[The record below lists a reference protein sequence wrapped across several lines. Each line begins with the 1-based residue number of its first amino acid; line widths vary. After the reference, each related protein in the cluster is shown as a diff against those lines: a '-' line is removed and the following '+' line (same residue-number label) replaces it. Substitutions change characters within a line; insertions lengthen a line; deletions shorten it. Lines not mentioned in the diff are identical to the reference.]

1 MEIRAISDA
10 QLQIVGC
17 SDARAH
23 AWQRRCRVLR
33 WMRGQVPFMNFQKK
47 KRCRP
52 CARIHRDNR
61 FAKGPEGDF
70 FFTVFLQLL

>member
-47 KRCRP
+47 NGVGHV
-52 CARIHRDNR
+52 RIHRDNR